1 MKRVTFFLL
10 IMFAFCRAVF
20 AQEDMLG
27 AFLSPNVPVD
37 SIPKELALPDKVLP
51 YLKTEF
57 NNSIGKQASFDVQF
71 KIVLLISKITN
82 VPSKKYDLLE
92 EIILW
97 EVKSYSKTEQKTTIV
112 SPDAR
117 VLAISE
123 LAKSKEPKYVDTLL
137 SVVERDTSVHPR
149 IAAAR
154 ALSMVGDPK
163 LVVPKLVD
171 LLKNQY
177 GASRSKFREDDTKR
191 FDDDRVA
198 EAIILTLGDIGDP
211 KAFPVLLQT
220 VMNPDRHR
228 DETVKA
234 AWDSMKKLKW

>member
-1 MKRVTFFLL
+1 MKRVTFILL
-10 IMFAFCRAVF
+10 MLFTFCGF
-20 AQEDMLG
+20 FFSQEDMLG
-27 AFLSPNVPVD
+27 ALLSPNVPIE

-57 NNSIGKQASFDVQF
+57 NNSIGKQGSFDVQF
-71 KIVLLISKITN
+71 KIVVLVSKITN
-82 VPSKKYDLLE
+82 LPSKKYDLLE

-97 EVKSYSKTEQKTTIV
+97 EVKSSSKTEQKTIAV

-123 LAKSKEPKYVDTLL
+123 LSKSKDTKYIDVLL
-137 SVVERDTSVHPR
+137 TVVERDISVSPR
-149 IAAAR
+149 ITAAR
-154 ALSMVGDPK
+154 ALSRFGDK
-163 LVVPKLVD
+163 TVVPKLVD

-177 GASRSKFREDDTKR
+177 GASRAKFREDDPKR

-198 EAIILTLGDIGDP
+198 EAIIQTLGDIGDP
-211 KAFPVLLQT
+211 RAFPVLLQT

-234 AWDSMKKLKW
+234 AWESMKKLQW

>member
-1 MKRVTFFLL
+1 MKGVTFILL
-10 IMFAFCRAVF
+10 ILLFFCGAAFS
-20 AQEDMLG
+20 QENMLG
-27 AFLSPNVPVD
+27 AFLSPNVPIE
-37 SIPKELALPDKVLP
+37 SIPKELELPDKVLP
-51 YLKTEF
+51 FLKTEF

-97 EVKSYSKTEQKTTIV
+97 EVRSAQKTEQKTIAV

-123 LAKSKEPKYVDTLL
+123 LSKSKDNRFIDVLL
-137 SVVERDTSVHPR
+137 MVVERDTSVHPR

-154 ALSMVGDPK
+154 ALSKIGDK
-163 LVVPKLVD
+163 TIVPKLVD

-177 GASRSKFREDDTKR
+177 GASRAKFKEDDPKR

-198 EAIILTLGDIGDP
+198 EAIIITLGDIGDP
-211 KAFPVLLQT
+211 RAFPVLLQT

-234 AWDSMKKLKW
+234 AWESMKKLKW